1 MFHTIIVNRLHKY
14 ILNINNLRMRSNST
28 AQFFETMSQ
37 HWEAAFPEIG
47 DAPTRSRVVTLN
59 ALGL

>member
-1 MFHTIIVNRLHKY
+1 MFHTIAANKLHKY
-14 ILNINNLRMRSNST
+14 ILNINNLRRGVDST
-28 AQFFETMSQ
+28 AQFSETMSR
-37 HWEAAFPEIG
+37 HRKAAFPEIG